1 LDAAVSYTVIDAA
14 DHTWEERPG
23 TRGGEPRFK
32 SVITTAAALSESR
45 AQIWRLPPRTRGPRH
60 VEHTQ
65 EEVFVVLDGTLTV
78 LLGDPPERFDLARR
92 SVVAV
97 KPGTAIQMRN
107 EGDAEVAVFAYGAP
121 PVVGVDYL
129 DDIEQL

>member
-1 LDAAVSYTVIDAA
+1 MSYTVIQAE
-14 DHTWEERPG
+14 DHSWEERPALG
-23 TRGGEPRFK
+23 SGGPRFK
-32 SVITTAAALSESR
+32 AVVTTAADLSESR

-60 VEHTQ
+60 IEQSQ

-78 LLGDPPERFDLARR
+78 LLGDPPERFDLAPR

-107 EGDAEVAVFAYGAP
+107 ESDEEVAVFAYGAP

-129 DDIEQL
+129 DDVEQL